1 MTDEM
6 NKVNRV
12 GADPDERV
20 YDPMLDSVLRPALKD
35 FRASVHAWSEAAYNR
50 PRPVPASAPQKIAG
64 RRAAAWVL
72 TLALSVGVVG
82 TAGYEHHRRG
92 VIAQQK
98 QHEQE
103 MERQRVLAEQQA
115 RETEELMANI
125 DSDVSRQVP
134 AAMEPLALTADGTQ

>member
-6 NKVNRV
+6 NKVNRAE
-12 GADPDERV
+12 ADVE
-20 YDPMLDSVLRPALKD
+20 DPVMHSALKD
-35 FRASVHAWSEAAYNR
+35 FRASVHAWSDAAYHR
-50 PRPVPASAPQKIAG
+50 PRPVLAPAPKTVAG

-72 TLALSVGVVG
+72 TLVLSVGFVG
-82 TAGYEHHRRG
+82 TAGYEHHRQG

-103 MERQRVLAEQQA
+103 MERQRVLAEQRA
-115 RETEELMANI
+115 RETEELMANV

-134 AAMEPLALTADGTQ
+134 AAMEPLTLTADEIQ